1 MKRRT
6 LQQVIEQARRVR
18 DDAAVRVAGASREA
32 DRAQNTL
39 ETLASYRDEHLQGP
53 LRRPQFVPTVLR
65 LHERFTRKLDQA
77 IGEQT
82 LVRDATH
89 VAIDHRR
96 AELVDRQQRLLA
108 FETLQ
113 ARRDSAHARRRKRA
127 EQRHD
132 DEIAAQ
138 TFRRRERE

>member
-18 DDAAVRVAGASREA
+18 DDAAVRVAGASRAA
-32 DRAQNTL
+32 DQAQSTL
-39 ETLASYRDEHLQGP
+39 ETLSSYRNEHVQTAF
-53 LRRPQFVPTVLR
+53 RRPQFVPTVLR

-82 LVRDATH
+82 RVRDATY
-89 VAIDHRR
+89 VAIDRRR
-96 AELVDRQQRLLA
+96 AELIDRQQRLLA

-113 ARRDSAHARRRKRA
+113 ARRDSAQQRRRKLA